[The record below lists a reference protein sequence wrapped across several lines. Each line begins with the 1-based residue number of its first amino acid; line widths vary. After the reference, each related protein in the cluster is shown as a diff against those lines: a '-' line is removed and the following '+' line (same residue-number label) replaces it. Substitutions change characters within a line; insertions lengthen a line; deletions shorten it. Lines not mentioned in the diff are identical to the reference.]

1 MLCDKCLN
9 KNICKYFAF
18 FADAPMQITIENCE
32 KYVSNN
38 KPSTTYQNPN
48 DNVALLHFKEPIDY
62 SKFNLPQSEPEVQEE
77 EEERITVDLS
87 EEHKCKVTSITDLLL
102 GDDE

>member
-32 KYVSNN
+32 KYMSNI
-38 KPSTTYQNPN
+38 KPSVIHQNPN
-48 DNVALLHFKEPIDY
+48 DNVSLLQFKEPIDY
-62 SKFNLPQSEPEVQEE
+62 SKFNLPQSEPEVQED
-77 EEERITVDLS
+77 EERITVDLT
-87 EEHKCKVTSITDLLL
+87 EDHNCKVTSITDLLL
-102 GDDE
+102 GDD

>member
-32 KYVSNN
+32 KYVSNI
-38 KPSTTYQNPN
+38 KPSVVHQNPN
-48 DNVALLHFKEPIDY
+48 DNVSLLHFKEPIDY
-62 SKFNLPQSEPEVQEE
+62 SKFNLSQSEPEVQED
-77 EEERITVDLS
+77 EERITVDLT
-87 EEHKCKVTSITDLLL
+87 EEHNCKITSITDLLL